1 MTGIVI
7 TVIGLSLVRSGFTDF
22 AGGAN
27 AGEALGSPLNLIMGS
42 IVVTVILV
50 LTFIGQPMLRISSP
64 VISSQ
69 TVEIAVFLMGCEVSG
84 FASL

>member
-1 MTGIVI
+1 MET
-7 TVIGLSLVRSGFTDF
+7 
-22 AGGAN
+22 A
-27 AGEALGSPLNLIMGS
+27 E
-42 IVVTVILV
+42 
-50 LTFIGQPMLRISSP
+50 SSP